1 MRSTFSSLIVGLVI
15 ILIIGFGGYYIITK
29 LRANADVTDGGTTT
43 TASADINKDGKVN
56 ALDLNAITNAIAAK
70 STDKR
75 YDLNSDGAVNALD
88 LNILIGQYSK

>member
-29 LRANADVTDGGTTT
+29 LRANADVNSTSTAI
-43 TASADINKDGKVN
+43 ASADINKDGKVN
-56 ALDLNAITNAIAAK
+56 ALDLNAMTNAIAAK

-75 YDLNSDGAVNALD
+75 YDLNGDGVTNVLD
-88 LNILIGQYSK
+88 LNILISQYSK

>member
-29 LRANADVTDGGTTT
+29 LRANADVSGSATS
-43 TASADINKDGKVN
+43 TAAGADINKDGKVN
-56 ALDLNAITNAIAAK
+56 ALDLNAMTNAIAAK

-75 YDLNSDGAVNALD
+75 YDLNSDGAINALD

>member
-29 LRANADVTDGGTTT
+29 LRANADVTGGTAATT
-43 TASADINKDGKVN
+43 SADINKDGTVN

-75 YDLNSDGAVNALD
+75 YDLNSDGAVNVLD

>member
-29 LRANADVTDGGTTT
+29 LRANADVTGTDNSSSV
-43 TASADINKDGKVN
+43 SADINKDGRIN
-56 ALDLNAITNAIAAK
+56 ALDLNAMTNAVSAR

-88 LNILIGQYSK
+88 LNILLGQYSK

>member
-29 LRANADVTDGGTTT
+29 LRANASTEGSATGATVT
-43 TASADINKDGKVN
+43 ADINKDGKIN
-56 ALDLNAITNAIAAK
+56 ALDLNAMTNAIAAT

-75 YDLNSDGAVNALD
+75 YDLNSDGALNALD